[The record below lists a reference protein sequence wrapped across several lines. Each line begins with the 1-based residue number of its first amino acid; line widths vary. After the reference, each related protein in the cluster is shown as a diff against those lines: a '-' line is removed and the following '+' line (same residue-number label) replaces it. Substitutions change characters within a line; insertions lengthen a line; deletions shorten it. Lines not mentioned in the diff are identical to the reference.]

1 MMESHWKEK
10 LISLKEPIANNEE
23 NQTNENDLLEEN
35 KDERVHSKSLKIC
48 INNSTKK
55 KKIKIYDNILEDII
69 IYKPKKHSMKN
80 LKSKINYNNIFYVNN
95 KNKVQEDN
103 KNKDVDKV
111 NKNIIINEVSISSKD
126 SYIFSN
132 IIKLK
137 KEKNPKLLIEQW
149 KYEKILLDY
158 NIIDFTCKQNKIII
172 II

>member
-48 INNSTKK
+48 INSSTKK
-55 KKIKIYDNILEDII
+55 KVKIYDNILEDII
-69 IYKPKKHSMKN
+69 IYKPKKYSMKN
-80 LKSKINYNNIFYVNN
+80 LKSKINYNNIFNVNN

>member
-1 MMESHWKEK
+1 
-10 LISLKEPIANNEE
+10 
-23 NQTNENDLLEEN
+23 
-35 KDERVHSKSLKIC
+35 
-48 INNSTKK
+48 
-55 KKIKIYDNILEDII
+55 
-69 IYKPKKHSMKN
+69 MKN
-80 LKSKINYNNIFYVNN
+80 LKSKINYNNIFNVNN

-158 NIIDFTCKQNKIII
+158 NIIDFTCKQNKIIFI
-172 II
+172 I